1 MAKPK
6 LEKFITKVG
15 TAVYPRLSQPDCKFK
30 VDGEYSAKIRLSDE
44 DAEPMIAKIESLV
57 EAAYKAEQARLIAA
71 DKKAQAKTL
80 KYASKP
86 YKAVLDSE
94 GEETGE
100 YEFNIKMKAQYTGK
114 DGTVV
119 KLTPKL
125 FDAATPPNALPLST
139 PIWGGSQIK
148 VAGDYNPFATAIGV
162 GMSLR
167 LSAVQVIKLV
177 SGSGG
182 DASSYGFGG
191 EAGGFESEAADFA
204 DSSAADAAA
213 EVEVGEDF

>member
-6 LEKFITKVG
+6 LEKFITPTG
-15 TAVYPRLSQPDCKFK
+15 TAVYPRLSTPDTKFK
-30 VDGEYSAKIRLSDE
+30 AEGEYSAKIRLSEE
-44 DAEPMIAKIESLV
+44 DAAPLIAKIDALV
-57 EAAYKAEQARLIAA
+57 ESTYKAEQARLIAA

-86 YKAVLDSE
+86 YKAVLDKE

-100 YEFNIKMKAQYTGK
+100 YEFNIKMKAQYTSK

-125 FDAATPPNALPLST
+125 FDASTPPNALPLST
-139 PIWGGSQIK
+139 AIWGGSQIK
-148 VAGDYNPFATAIGV
+148 VAGDFNPFCTAIGA

-182 DASSYGFGG
+182 DATSFGFGG
-191 EAGGFESEAADFA
+191 EAGGFESEAAEFTE
-204 DSSAADAAA
+204 SGTKDAP
-213 EVEVGEDF
+213 EVEGTDDF